1 MKCVFKLTVLL
12 ACVFMVACNEGPLD
26 RKPVSLVEE
35 HDGLKFTFNIETA
48 KGESATVYRVGE
60 GIVSHFNVLNVSSD
74 TIYVS
79 YSYSNPYTN
88 DTFGAIFLDGY
99 SLYRPIFNY
108 DTSFVP
114 CRHLAPGE
122 SLDWKLN
129 NPEDD
134 IVSAR
139 YLPAGHYYVDFVP
152 NFAYHTACKCNL
164 AKDAKDSGM
173 KVVDLKRQ
181 MIEFDVVE

>member
-1 MKCVFKLTVLL
+1 MKFVFKSILL
-12 ACVFMVACNEGPLD
+12 AVCLIFVACEEPLD
-26 RKPVSLVEE
+26 RKPEYLIEE
-35 HDGLKFTFNIETA
+35 HDGMKFTFNIETA
-48 KGESATVYRVGE
+48 KGECATVYRVGE
-60 GIVSHFNVLNVSSD
+60 GIVSHFNVLNISSD